1 MNEFFGFK
9 GNKNLKRE
17 GERVAFTKEN
27 IMEYQKCSKDV
38 VHFIRNYIKIVT
50 VDEGLVPFDMYDF
63 QEDTINTFNSN
74 RHVICKWPRQ
84 SGKSVTSLAY
94 MLWLV
99 LFNDYYKIAIFANK
113 GELARELLSR
123 LKLAYEW
130 LPKWLQQGVLEWN
143 KGSIELENKSK
154 IIASGTTES
163 SGRGD
168 TYNLIFLDELAHIH
182 NNLVE
187 NFFKSTYPTISSGDT
202 SKTIIV
208 STPKGMNMY
217 YRLWSDALDQRNE
230 YIPIDVH
237 WSQIPGRDKAWKEQV
252 IKNTNKDQWAQEFGC
267 EFIGSTNTLI
277 QPSKLR
283 TMAFK
288 PPIDTW
294 YDFEVYER
302 PEQGHTYMCNVDV
315 SHGQGLDHQALTMI
329 DITEMPYKF
338 VGKLYKRDLSPLL
351 YPDII
356 QKVAK
361 AYNEA
366 FVLVE
371 NNEIGLS
378 VAQALNFEF
387 EYENVLMT
395 TFHGRNGQ
403 KLGGGFAGTKS
414 QFGVKTTPQVKKIGC
429 SNLKDLIEKDQ
440 LIIEDFETIAELTTF
455 VSNGKS
461 FAAEEGAN
469 DDLVMSLVI
478 FAWAAGQGYFKE
490 MTDSDI
496 RERLYAQ
503 KMQQM
508 EDYMTPF
515 GIIDDG
521 QVETH
526 IVDNTGQRWE
536 IDQERKDIADDPKWM
551 WR

>member
-1 MNEFFGFK
+1 
-9 GNKNLKRE
+9 
-17 GERVAFTKEN
+17 
-27 IMEYQKCSKDV
+27 
-38 VHFIRNYIKIVT
+38 
-50 VDEGLVPFDMYDF
+50 
-63 QEDTINTFNSN
+63 
-74 RHVICKWPRQ
+74 
-84 SGKSVTSLAY
+84 
-94 MLWLV
+94 
-99 LFNDYYKIAIFANK
+99 
-113 GELARELLSR
+113 
-123 LKLAYEW
+123 
-130 LPKWLQQGVLEWN
+130 
-143 KGSIELENKSK
+143 
-154 IIASGTTES
+154 
-163 SGRGD
+163 
-168 TYNLIFLDELAHIH
+168 
-182 NNLVE
+182 
-187 NFFKSTYPTISSGDT
+187 
-202 SKTIIV
+202 
-208 STPKGMNMY
+208 
-217 YRLWSDALDQRNE
+217 
-230 YIPIDVH
+230 
-237 WSQIPGRDKAWKEQV
+237 
-252 IKNTNKDQWAQEFGC
+252 
-267 EFIGSTNTLI
+267 
-277 QPSKLR
+277 
-283 TMAFK
+283 
-288 PPIDTW
+288 
-294 YDFEVYER
+294 
-302 PEQGHTYMCNVDV
+302 
-315 SHGQGLDHQALTMI
+315 
-329 DITEMPYKF
+329 
-338 VGKLYKRDLSPLL
+338 L

>member
-1 MNEFFGFK
+1 
-9 GNKNLKRE
+9 
-17 GERVAFTKEN
+17 
-27 IMEYQKCSKDV
+27 
-38 VHFIRNYIKIVT
+38 
-50 VDEGLVPFDMYDF
+50 
-63 QEDTINTFNSN
+63 
-74 RHVICKWPRQ
+74 
-84 SGKSVTSLAY
+84 
-94 MLWLV
+94 
-99 LFNDYYKIAIFANK
+99 
-113 GELARELLSR
+113 
-123 LKLAYEW
+123 
-130 LPKWLQQGVLEWN
+130 
-143 KGSIELENKSK
+143 
-154 IIASGTTES
+154 
-163 SGRGD
+163 
-168 TYNLIFLDELAHIH
+168 
-182 NNLVE
+182 
-187 NFFKSTYPTISSGDT
+187 
-202 SKTIIV
+202 
-208 STPKGMNMY
+208 
-217 YRLWSDALDQRNE
+217 
-230 YIPIDVH
+230 
-237 WSQIPGRDKAWKEQV
+237 
-252 IKNTNKDQWAQEFGC
+252 
-267 EFIGSTNTLI
+267 
-277 QPSKLR
+277 
-283 TMAFK
+283 MAFK